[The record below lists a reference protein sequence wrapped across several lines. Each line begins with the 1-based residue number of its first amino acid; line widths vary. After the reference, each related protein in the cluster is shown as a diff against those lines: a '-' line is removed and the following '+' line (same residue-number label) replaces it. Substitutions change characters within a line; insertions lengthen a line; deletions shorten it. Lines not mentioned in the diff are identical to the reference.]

1 MMDLSVAAYKGRHQH
16 KHSQWFSR
24 FSEACWTDDRTAV
37 QCTGLI
43 RCLLQHCRSGGGRL
57 QHCRSGDR
65 WVLQLIGCMQ
75 NADQCSGPPSARATA
90 RLTRTRDIQFAHF
103 LLQAAAQGK
112 LIRTNQWIMR
122 IDEASQTL
130 CYVKIH
136 TGKEKTY
143 RAI

>member
-1 MMDLSVAAYKGRHQH
+1 MMDLPVAAYKGRPADINTNILSDFHDFLRPAEQM
-16 KHSQWFSR
+16 
-24 FSEACWTDDRTAV
+24 TG
-37 QCTGLI
+37 QCTSLI
-43 RCLLQHCRSGGGRL
+43 RCLL

-103 LLQAAAQGK
+103 LLHAAAQGK

-122 IDEASQTL
+122 IDEGSQSLL
-130 CYVKIH
+130 CYVM
-136 TGKEKTY
+136 Y
-143 RAI
+143 RYGFNIFSRYALISLFMES